1 MTPYPYIHLRLQSS
15 YSLAEGAIKIKRI
28 AELAKKN
35 NMPSI
40 ALTDN
45 NNLFGALEFSLE
57 CVKNGI
63 QPIIGSSL
71 NLLDIQENHNS
82 SQINLLVKNK
92 EGYKNLLYLSSIS
105 HTKQNN
111 IVGIRIEDLLN
122 HKHLLNKNYDIVH
135 YDSPDERGIDVGLIY
150 NKNVFKVNSTKSHE
164 LIIYDNKSSKRN
176 YTRDQ
181 LVVSGLLDGELIH
194 IIVNHW
200 PSRSGGEERSRAG
213 RMAAA
218 ELNKKIIDS
227 LQNKYKNA
235 KIITMGDFNDDPHD
249 DSMKKILNAKKYI
262 EDVKTNGLYNPME
275 VILSDQGI
283 GSNAYRDVWQLF
295 DQILV
300 TEPFLNKKYDSYQF
314 YKAGIFNKSYLTQKK
329 GRYKGQPFR
338 SFSWGRFTNGYSD
351 HYPSFIYLIKQNLD

>member
-1 MTPYPYIHLRLQSS
+1 MKNYILGILLATI
-15 YSLAEGAIKIKRI
+15 SLNTIAQEKRNFKIHTIAFYNVENLFDTINDINKNDEASPIMEIKFNRSEIYKKKVENMASVI
-28 AELAKKN
+28 ADIGSDLVNKS
-35 NMPSI
+35 PSI
-40 ALTDN
+40 VGLS
-45 NNLFGALEFSLE
+45 E
-57 CVKNGI
+57 V
-63 QPIIGSSL
+63 
-71 NLLDIQENHNS
+71 ENRN
-82 SQINLLVKNK
+82 V
-92 EGYKNLLYLSSIS
+92 
-105 HTKQNN
+105 
-111 IVGIRIEDLLN
+111 IEDLLN
-122 HKHLLNKNYDIVH
+122 NKHLLNKNYDIVH

-150 NKNVFKVNSTKSHE
+150 NKDVFKVNSTKSHE

-181 LVVSGLLDGELIH
+181 LVVSGLLDNELIH
-194 IIVNHW
+194 VIVNHW

-262 EDVKTNGLYNPME
+262 EDVKTNGIYNPME

-314 YKAGIFNKSYLTQKK
+314 YKAGIFNKSYLINKA
-329 GRYKGQPFR
+329 GRYKGYPFR
-338 SFSWGRFTNGYSD
+338 SFSWGSFTGGYSD
-351 HYPSFIYLIKQNLD
+351 HLPPYIYLIKEIKD

>member
-1 MTPYPYIHLRLQSS
+1 MIRGYILGMLLAII
-15 YSLAEGAIKIKRI
+15 SLNTVAQEKRNFNIHTIAFYNVENLFDTINDVNKNDEASPMMEIKFNRSEIYKKKVKNMAQVI
-28 AELAKKN
+28 ADIGTDLINKS
-35 NMPSI
+35 PSI
-40 ALTDN
+40 VGLS
-45 NNLFGALEFSLE
+45 E
-57 CVKNGI
+57 V
-63 QPIIGSSL
+63 
-71 NLLDIQENHNS
+71 ENRN
-82 SQINLLVKNK
+82 V
-92 EGYKNLLYLSSIS
+92 
-105 HTKQNN
+105 
-111 IVGIRIEDLLN
+111 IEDLIN
-122 HKHLLNKNYDIVH
+122 HEYLSNEDYKIVH

-150 NKNVFKVNSTKSHE
+150 NDNVFKINSTKSHE

-218 ELNKKIIDS
+218 GLNKKIIDS

-262 EDVKTNGLYNPME
+262 EDVKTNGIYNPME

-314 YKAGIFNKSYLTQKK
+314 YKAGVFNKSYLINKAGK
-329 GRYKGQPFR
+329 YKGYPFR
-338 SFSWGRFTNGYSD
+338 SFSWGSFTDGYSD
-351 HYPSFIYLIKQNLD
+351 HLPSYIYLIKEIQD

>member
-1 MTPYPYIHLRLQSS
+1 MKNYILGLLLAII
-15 YSLAEGAIKIKRI
+15 SLNTIAQEKRNFKIHTIAFYNVENLFDTINDINKNDEASPIMEIKFNRSEIYKKKVENMASVI
-28 AELAKKN
+28 ADIGSDLVNKS
-35 NMPSI
+35 PSI
-40 ALTDN
+40 VGLS
-45 NNLFGALEFSLE
+45 E
-57 CVKNGI
+57 V
-63 QPIIGSSL
+63 
-71 NLLDIQENHNS
+71 ENRN
-82 SQINLLVKNK
+82 V
-92 EGYKNLLYLSSIS
+92 
-105 HTKQNN
+105 
-111 IVGIRIEDLLN
+111 IEDLLN
-122 HKHLLNKNYDIVH
+122 NKHLLNKNYDIVH

-150 NKNVFKVNSTKSHE
+150 NKDVFKVNSTKSHE
-164 LIIYDNKSSKRN
+164 LIIYDNNSSKRN

-181 LVVSGLLDGELIH
+181 LVVSGLLDNELIH
-194 IIVNHW
+194 VIVNHW

-262 EDVKTNGLYNPME
+262 EDVKTNGIYNPME

-314 YKAGIFNKSYLTQKK
+314 YKAGIFNKSYLINKA
-329 GRYKGQPFR
+329 GRYKGYPFR
-338 SFSWGRFTNGYSD
+338 SFSWGSFTGGYSD
-351 HYPSFIYLIKQNLD
+351 HLPPYIYLIKEIKD

>member
-1 MTPYPYIHLRLQSS
+1 MKNYILGIL
-15 YSLAEGAIKIKRI
+15 LAIISINTIAQEKRNFKIHTIAFYNVENLFDTINDINKNDEASPIMEIKFNRSEIYKKKVENMASVI
-28 AELAKKN
+28 ADIGSDLVNKS
-35 NMPSI
+35 PSI
-40 ALTDN
+40 VGLS
-45 NNLFGALEFSLE
+45 E
-57 CVKNGI
+57 V
-63 QPIIGSSL
+63 
-71 NLLDIQENHNS
+71 ENRN
-82 SQINLLVKNK
+82 V
-92 EGYKNLLYLSSIS
+92 
-105 HTKQNN
+105 
-111 IVGIRIEDLLN
+111 IEDLLN
-122 HKHLLNKNYDIVH
+122 NKHLLNKNYDIVH

-150 NKNVFKVNSTKSHE
+150 NKDVFKVNSTKSHE

-181 LVVSGLLDGELIH
+181 LVVSGLLDNELIH
-194 IIVNHW
+194 VIVNHW

-262 EDVKTNGLYNPME
+262 EDVKTNGIYNPME

-314 YKAGIFNKSYLTQKK
+314 YKAGIFNKSYLINKA
-329 GRYKGQPFR
+329 GRYKGYPFR
-338 SFSWGRFTNGYSD
+338 SFSWGSFTGGYSD
-351 HYPSFIYLIKQNLD
+351 HLPPYIYLIKEIKD

>member
-1 MTPYPYIHLRLQSS
+1 MRNYILGLLLALI
-15 YSLAEGAIKIKRI
+15 SLNTVAQEKRNFKIHTI
-28 AELAKKN
+28 AFYNVENLFDTINDINKNDEASPIMEMKFNRSEIYKKKVK
-35 NMPSI
+35 NMASVIADIGSDLVNKSPSI
-40 ALTDN
+40 VGLS
-45 NNLFGALEFSLE
+45 E
-57 CVKNGI
+57 V
-63 QPIIGSSL
+63 
-71 NLLDIQENHNS
+71 ENRN
-82 SQINLLVKNK
+82 V
-92 EGYKNLLYLSSIS
+92 
-105 HTKQNN
+105 
-111 IVGIRIEDLLN
+111 IEDLLN
-122 HKHLLNKNYDIVH
+122 NKHLLNKNYDIVH

-150 NKNVFKVNSTKSHE
+150 NKDVFKVNSTKSHE
-164 LIIYDNKSSKRN
+164 LIIYDNNSSKRN

-181 LVVSGLLDGELIH
+181 LVVSGLLDNELIH
-194 IIVNHW
+194 VIVNHW

-262 EDVKTNGLYNPME
+262 EDVKTNGIYNPME

-314 YKAGIFNKSYLTQKK
+314 YKAGIFNKSYLINKA
-329 GRYKGQPFR
+329 GRYKGYPFR
-338 SFSWGRFTNGYSD
+338 SFSWGSFTGGYSD
-351 HYPSFIYLIKQNLD
+351 HLPPYIYLIKEIKD

>member
-1 MTPYPYIHLRLQSS
+1 MKNYILG
-15 YSLAEGAIKIKRI
+15 SLLAIISLNTIAQEKRNFKIHTI
-28 AELAKKN
+28 AFYNVENLFDTINDVNKNDEASPMMEIKFNRSEIYKKKVK
-35 NMPSI
+35 NMAQVIADIGTDLINKSPSI
-40 ALTDN
+40 VGLS
-45 NNLFGALEFSLE
+45 E
-57 CVKNGI
+57 V
-63 QPIIGSSL
+63 
-71 NLLDIQENHNS
+71 ENRN
-82 SQINLLVKNK
+82 V
-92 EGYKNLLYLSSIS
+92 
-105 HTKQNN
+105 
-111 IVGIRIEDLLN
+111 IEDLLN
-122 HKHLLNKNYDIVH
+122 HKHLLNKNYGIVH

-150 NKNVFKVNSTKSHE
+150 NKDVFKVNSTKSHE

-181 LVVSGLLDGELIH
+181 LVVSGLLDNELIH

-262 EDVKTNGLYNPME
+262 EDVKTNGIYNPME

-283 GSNAYRDVWQLF
+283 GSNAYRDAWQLF

-314 YKAGIFNKSYLTQKK
+314 YKAGVFNKSYLINKT
-329 GRYKGQPFR
+329 GRYKGYPFR
-338 SFSWGRFTNGYSD
+338 SFSWGSFTDGYSD
-351 HYPSFIYLIKQNLD
+351 HLPSYIYLIKEIKD